1 MLYILYDNDYSEQ
14 PVCGVYSTLEK
25 AQAAKQIYVDAEV
38 DRILKDES
46 QDHGLDPNNSQ
57 DVEWLREDTANLYR
71 IQKLEKN
78 IDF

>member
-14 PVCGVYSTLEK
+14 PVYGVYSTLEK
-25 AQAAKQIYVDAEV
+25 AQAAKQIYVNAEV

-46 QDHGLDPNNSQ
+46 QDHGLDPNNPQ